1 MVKNKF
7 QIRFN
12 LGAGDN
18 YKKWKVT
25 SPQGD
30 VQYIEPNEV
39 NIFMEGC
46 KLCNQKGTATKIF
59 EGANKTVCA
68 WVEAD
73 NVVVMNHVIDNQ
85 DDFIVVG
92 DEVSYNP
99 RVTPNWTYN
108 NENVDKSEFS
118 DLVTKGRAI
127 YSFPSK

>member
-1 MVKNKF
+1 MTKNKF

-73 NVVVMNHVIDNQ
+73 NVDIMSKLNID
-85 DDFIVVG
+85 DYIG

-99 RVTPNWTYN
+99 RVAPNWIYN

-127 YSFPSK
+127 YNLI

>member
-1 MVKNKF
+1 MTKNKF

-73 NVVVMNHVIDNQ
+73 NVDIIRKYDEN
-85 DDFIVVG
+85 DFIVFG

-99 RVTPNWTYN
+99 RVAPNWTYN

-127 YSFPSK
+127 YNLI

>member
-1 MVKNKF
+1 MAKNKF

-73 NVVVMNHVIDNQ
+73 NVDIIRKYDEN
-85 DDFIVVG
+85 DFIVVG

-99 RVTPNWTYN
+99 RVAPNWIYN
-108 NENVDKSEFS
+108 NENADKSEFS
-118 DLVTKGRAI
+118 DLVTKGRGI
-127 YSFPSK
+127 YNLI